1 MQEERGAGKT
11 AGARGPVSPAGARLR
26 WGGWLRLR
34 APRLRWGGWLRLP
47 GDTRA
52 AAVWAGL
59 IVVAALGHGLLA
71 PALDDWRSA
80 RRPMTP
86 GCRVA
91 RVLDGD
97 TVDLFCPE
105 RGWLRARIIG
115 YDSPELFSPRC
126 MAERDAA
133 VHATRVLGT
142 WVRMATSTEV
152 AFLGH
157 DRYRRTLVD
166 MRLSGQ
172 RVARAMVASGN
183 GRRYFGG
190 LRGGWC

>member
-1 MQEERGAGKT
+1 MRRAKVVPFRTRKTRWRWRHRMPPEVRAGM
-11 AGARGPVSPAGARLR
+11 
-26 WGGWLRLR
+26 
-34 APRLRWGGWLRLP
+34 
-47 GDTRA
+47 
-52 AAVWAGL
+52 VWAGL
-59 IVVAALGHGLLA
+59 IAAVTLAYGVGA

-80 RRPMTP
+80 HRPMTP
-86 GCRVA
+86 HCRVA

-97 TVDLFCPE
+97 TLDLVCPG
-105 RGWLRARIIG
+105 RGWLRARIVG
-115 YDSPELFSPRC
+115 YDAPELFSPRC

-133 VHATRVLGT
+133 VQATRVLGT
-142 WVRMATSTEV
+142 WVRLATRTEV

-157 DRYRRTLVD
+157 DHFGRTLVD

-172 RVARAMVASGN
+172 RVAREMVESGQ